1 MWQKTI
7 AIQRVIELP
16 LRDRFLRSD
25 RALSLNVLYENIRNL
40 LEISFHVSYNDDDAF
55 PSDLWTLKNKPQSGE
70 LGWLNGEAVSSA

>member
-7 AIQRVIELP
+7 AIQRAIDLA
-16 LRDRFLRSD
+16 LRERFLRSD

-40 LEISFHVSYNDDDAF
+40 LETSFHVSYNDDDAF
-55 PSDLWTLKNKPQSGE
+55 CSDLLTLKNKSQSGE